1 MNNLF
6 KKYSEIRNAIRHII
20 ANDQTLMKLL
30 YYNVKNPLSKED
42 ISIGHIENTH
52 FFMDARAYNN
62 LDDNGETIVD
72 KEKVILMFNWEVNDI
87 KKSDMFTIT
96 IQPIVLISNELIE
109 IQHNEGFNRMTAIL
123 ERLNY
128 LFLTNNGTTKENG
141 EYNIASIGDIECISA
156 FKTINT
162 PFTFIGNYAVYK
174 VIVYGNNRVKWI

>member
-6 KKYSEIRNAIRHII
+6 KKYSEIRKAIRHII

-30 YYNVKNPLSKED
+30 YYNVDDPLSKED
-42 ISIGHIENTH
+42 ISIGYIENTH

-72 KEKVILMFNWEVNDI
+72 KEKVVLIYKKKKKKK

-109 IQHNEGFNRMTAIL
+109 IQHDEGFNRMTAIL

-128 LFLTNNGTTKENG
+128 LFLTNNGTTKEDG
-141 EYNIASIGDIECISA
+141 EYNIASIGDIECVSA

-174 VIVYGNNRVKWI
+174 VIVYGNNRTKWI